1 MDTEDD
7 EEEINVPEITA
18 LQLTELMASDNPPFL
33 VDVRE
38 AYEVAQGMIP
48 GGIHIPMNSI
58 PDRLSE
64 IPQDKPVVIYC
75 ASGARSRANWLRKPG
90 NRRSKGWLCGDSA
103 GEVPLVRARDFNT
116 SRSVVPS
123 WRRS

>member
-1 MDTEDD
+1 MDPEED

-48 GGIHIPMNSI
+48 GGVHIPMNSI

-64 IPQDKPVVIYC
+64 IPLDKPVVIYC
-75 ASGARSRANWLRKPG
+75 ASGARSYAVTAFLIQNGYQDVKNLDSGIHGWAFVQRNKKP
-90 NRRSKGWLCGDSA
+90 
-103 GEVPLVRARDFNT
+103 
-116 SRSVVPS
+116 
-123 WRRS
+123 